1 MTGKIIHLPEIGNI
15 TFTPNTRSR
24 SIRLRV
30 KPDQTV
36 HVTFPRYVSLQEAIR
51 FAEKHK
57 DWISSQQ
64 TKMESRVPQLAEDKP
79 IKTRSFTIQF
89 QQHAGKFM
97 VRQAKNLIT
106 LFYPEEHNLYDP
118 ESVDKVRRVVAAV
131 YRIEARE
138 YLPGRLAK
146 LAEQCGFR
154 YNGLTI
160 RNNKSNWGS
169 CSSRNT
175 ISLNLHLMKMPDH
188 LIDFILLHELVHT
201 RVKNH
206 GPEFW
211 KMLDAV
217 TGGQARNLT
226 REVKKY
232 SPEKF

>member
-1 MTGKIIHLPEIGNI
+1 MSIKILHIPSIGKV

-30 KPDQTV
+30 KPDQSV
-36 HVTFPRYVSLQEAIR
+36 HVTFPRYVTLQEAIR
-51 FAEKHK
+51 FAEQHT
-57 DWISSQQ
+57 DWVSRQKSKI
-64 TKMESRVPQLAEDKP
+64 ENRVPRLSEDNP
-79 IKTRSFTIQF
+79 IKTRSFTILF
-89 QQHAGKFM
+89 QKHSGKFT
-97 VRQAKNLIT
+97 VRQAKNQIT
-106 LFYPEEHNLYDP
+106 LFYPEEQGLNVPASL
-118 ESVDKVRRVVAAV
+118 EKVRRVVAAV

-138 YLPGRLAK
+138 YLPGRLAQ
-146 LAEQCGFR
+146 LAAKCGFR

-175 ISLNLHLMKMPDH
+175 ISLNLHLMKLPDH

-217 TGGQARNLT
+217 TGGQAKQLT

-232 SPEKF
+232 SPEKL

>member
-1 MTGKIIHLPEIGNI
+1 MPVKIIHIPEIGDV

-36 HVTFPRYVSLQEAIR
+36 HVTFPRYVSLQEANR
-51 FAEKHK
+51 FAEDHK
-57 DWISSQQ
+57 DWISRQ
-64 TKMESRVPQLAEDKP
+64 KLRMKSRVSSLSEDNP

-89 QQHAGKFM
+89 QQHSGKFM
-97 VRQAKNLIT
+97 VRQAKNLVT
-106 LFYPEEHNLYDP
+106 LFYPEGHDLNDP
-118 ESVDKVRRVVAAV
+118 ESREKVRRVIDTV

-175 ISLNLHLMKMPDH
+175 ISLNLQLMKLPDH

-206 GPEFW
+206 GPGFW
-211 KMLDAV
+211 KMLDTV
-217 TGGQARNLT
+217 TGGQAKQLT
-226 REVKKY
+226 KEVKKY
-232 SPEKF
+232 SPGL